1 MADVVSDVR
10 AALEKRLR
18 ELEPLVKE
26 HAQIR
31 NALERLAD
39 AVGPPLRRR
48 APRPAA
54 SQKPT
59 GRPRGSGGRAQQAVK
74 LVQDNPGITI
84 SELAKKMRLKSPN
97 YLYRVMPQLE
107 KDGKVK
113 KEGKGYHPV
122 A

>member
-10 AALEKRLR
+10 AALERRLR

-31 NALERLAD
+31 DALERLAD
-39 AVGPPLRRR
+39 AVGPPRRR
-48 APRPAA
+48 LAPGPAA
-54 SQKPT
+54 RQKAS
-59 GRPRGSGGRAQQAVK
+59 GRPRGSGARAQQAVK

-113 KEGKGYHPV
+113 REGKGYHPV